1 LGKRSDR
8 MAISRESVD
17 SLACEISSRESF
29 GTLALNSVSTSD
41 GSLTDI
47 AQLNADGGTSPQ
59 SG

>member
-1 LGKRSDR
+1 